1 MQHHRTV
8 SADVVVGFSE
18 GIERVAPVRYAETS
32 MRNGFGLRYLHKFLN
47 VPFLQLQRESLQ
59 QQLLTNERETQLTLQ
74 ELDLYQETNADNSYD
89 KYVFDNIKN
98 NACIKLG
105 PIKISTGLV
114 IT

>member
-8 SADVVVGFSE
+8 SGDVVVAFSE
-18 GIERVAPVRYAETS
+18 GLERVAPVRYAETS

-89 KYVFDNIKN
+89 KYVLHRIKN
-98 NACIKLG
+98 
-105 PIKISTGLV
+105 S
-114 IT
+114 